1 MYNSKHQMWK
11 YLVLNIFHSHWRPLL
26 CFYPYLFPYPSQTM
40 WLKMLMLKLKLFSN
54 KLYWIKQWK
63 LPAQKAVKVM
73 IFDCIINLR
82 FVSSFVFVSRKR
94 LQDVFKTFWSRRIY
108 SPWSYVFGRR
118 LQDILIKT
126 NIFVLV
132 IRLQDILKT
141 ILGRLQDVLETS
153 SKRLQDIFKTSCKDV
168 FKTSSRRFQDVSPN

>member
-1 MYNSKHQMWK
+1 MCIQKIADILIDLGESMYNSKHQMWK

-82 FVSSFVFVSRKR
+82 FVSSFVFVFRKR

-118 LQDILIKT
+118 LQD
-126 NIFVLV
+126 
-132 IRLQDILKT
+132 
-141 ILGRLQDVLETS
+141 
-153 SKRLQDIFKTSCKDV
+153 V
-168 FKTSSRRFQDVSPN
+168 FKTSWSRQIYLSWSYVFKTS